1 MILTTSFH
9 KTFDYAL
16 HAAGYRE
23 NHTSF
28 IINRLLWLW
37 CVYHHGGGSGLG
49 AADQRLALFALSYLI
64 VPKHGC
70 WKNSDLI
77 LQLLWNFP
85 SLTSFN
91 CCNSTSQ
98 SKKPWNFLYTCL
110 QEQGF
115 IIMQNFYIFVIS
127 PRLSFPTDEGCISVG
142 FVSTF
147 CLRRGLDAGTQ
158 VGAVG
163 AQHFPAGFGT

>member
-1 MILTTSFH
+1 MQLVTEKTTLPSSS
-9 KTFDYAL
+9 T
-16 HAAGYRE
+16 GC
-23 NHTSF
+23 S
-28 IINRLLWLW
+28 
-37 CVYHHGGGSGLG
+37 GSGACTTME
-49 AADQRLALFALSYLI
+49 AAVGSGQLTRLALFALSYLI
-64 VPKHGC
+64 MPKHGC

-98 SKKPWNFLYTCL
+98 SKKPWNFFYTCL